1 MAGHDRL
8 TPQGRRFF
16 AEIEKLKK
24 LQVRI
29 GYQDDGSMAAKRTK
43 EGVEDASVSLLDVAM
58 WNELGTVNSPPRP
71 FLRQSVDDNAAKISA
86 FCKAQLQRLAQGST
100 DADTI
105 LKQVGVMQKG
115 LVQEKIESGNFEP
128 NAPSTVKKKG
138 SDKPLIDTAR
148 MRQSV
153 NYVIQRKGG

>member
-1 MAGHDRL
+1 MVGHDKL
-8 TPQGRRFF
+8 TPEGRRFF
-16 AEIEKLKK
+16 AEIEKLKAQ
-24 LQVRI
+24 QVRV
-29 GYQDDGSMAAKRTK
+29 GYQQGAAASE
-43 EGVEDASVSLLDVAM
+43 EGVDMADIAM
-58 WNELGTVNSPPRP
+58 WNELGTVNSPARP

-100 DADTI
+100 DAETI
-105 LKQVGVMQKG
+105 LKQIGVMQKG
-115 LVQEKIESGNFEP
+115 LVQEKIENGSFKP

-138 SDKPLIDTAR
+138 SDKPLIDTGR

>member
-1 MAGHDRL
+1 MVGHDNI
-8 TPQGRRFF
+8 TPQGRRFL
-16 AEIEKLKK
+16 AEIEKLKT

-29 GYQDDGSMAAKRTK
+29 GYQDDGSLAAKRTK
-43 EGVEDASVSLLDVAM
+43 DGVEDASVTLLDVAM

-71 FLRQSVDDNAAKISA
+71 FLRQSVDDNASKISA
-86 FCKAQLQRLAQGST
+86 FCGDQLQKLAQGTT
-100 DADTI
+100 DAETI

-115 LVQEKIESGNFEP
+115 LVQEKIRNGDFEP
-128 NAPSTVKKKG
+128 NSPSTVKKKG

-153 NYVIQRKGG
+153 NYAIQRKGG

>member
-1 MAGHDRL
+1 MVGHDNI
-8 TPQGRRFF
+8 TPQGRRFL
-16 AEIEKLKK
+16 AEIEKLKT

-29 GYQDDGSMAAKRTK
+29 GYQDDGSLAAKRTK
-43 EGVEDASVSLLDVAM
+43 DGVEDASVTLLDVAM

-71 FLRQSVDDNAAKISA
+71 FLRQSVDDNASKISA
-86 FCKAQLQRLAQGST
+86 FCRSQLQKLAQGTT
-100 DADTI
+100 DAETI

-115 LVQEKIESGNFEP
+115 LVQEKIGNGDFEP